1 MATRDLTVP
10 YMRLRSAMHRGG
22 ARPNED
28 LSNPSSAGGAAGG
41 AGLLGAAASATVD
54 MTPLARTSPVYVDLV
69 NEINGDIN
77 LITAKMSDLQK
88 AHDARLRIAFN
99 PQEENEKVSLLVW
112 GWQWRVARALV
123 GGGALLPALCL

>member
-10 YMRLRSAMHRGG
+10 YIRLRSAMHRGG

-28 LSNPSSAGGAAGG
+28 LSNPSTAVGAGGS
-41 AGLLGAAASATVD
+41 GLLGAAAAATVD

-77 LITAKMSDLQK
+77 LITAKMGDLQR

-99 PQEENEKVSLLVW
+99 PQEENEKV
-112 GWQWRVARALV
+112 GWAKDSCAGVDPV
-123 GGGALLPALCL
+123 DHPI